1 VKTKVT
7 VNKADPASKEARAL
21 ITQLDAYLNSLY
33 PAESNYLLS
42 VEALQQPNVTFLT
55 AQIGGKT
62 VGCGAYVDHDREYA
76 EIKRMFVLP
85 AFRGRGIG
93 QCLLEDLESRA
104 RSSGINLA
112 RLETGI
118 YQKEALGLYARAGYK
133 HRGGFGDYHA
143 DDPLCVFMEKSLI

>member
-1 VKTKVT
+1 VTQKVKVE
-7 VNKADPASKEARAL
+7 KANPASKEARAL
-21 ITQLDAYLNSLY
+21 IAQLDAYLNSLY

-42 VEALQQPNVTFLT
+42 AEALQQPNVTFLT

-62 VGCGAYVDHDREYA
+62 VGCGAYVNHDGEYA

-85 AFRGRGIG
+85 AFRGRRIG
-93 QCLLEDLESRA
+93 QHLLEELELRA
-104 RSSGINLA
+104 GSSGIKLS

-118 YQKEALGLYARAGYK
+118 YQKEALGLYGRAGYK
-133 HRGGFGDYHA
+133 RRGGFGDYRA